1 MGKKKLN
8 ITMCAMVFAIMLVI
22 VSGRT
27 AVYADSTEGRPEVA
41 ETTVATVTRTVK
53 KGLVREKDGYHYYIK
68 GKTIK
73 NKWKKSKAGI
83 TGLSQMV
90 LQHETVPAK

>member
-1 MGKKKLN
+1 M
-8 ITMCAMVFAIMLVI
+8 
-22 VSGRT
+22 
-27 AVYADSTEGRPEVA
+27 A

-73 NKWKKSKAGI
+73 NKWKKIKGRYYWFKSDGVADCFASS
-83 TGLSQMV
+83 TEVMPSSAHARATFSM
-90 LQHETVPAK
+90 